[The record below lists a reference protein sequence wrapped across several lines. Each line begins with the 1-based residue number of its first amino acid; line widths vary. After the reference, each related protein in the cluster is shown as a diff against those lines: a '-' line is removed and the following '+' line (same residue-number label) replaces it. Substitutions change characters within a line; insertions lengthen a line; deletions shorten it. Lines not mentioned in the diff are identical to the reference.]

1 MRNFHKWLITNNDI
15 HVYRSSAEKGRKT
28 RNNKKKEE
36 LENVASC
43 GIGACPINM
52 MKMSFG
58 RSMLYLWLI

>member
-1 MRNFHKWLITNNDI
+1 MRNFHKWLIT
-15 HVYRSSAEKGRKT
+15 YSAEKGRKT

-43 GIGACPINM
+43 GTGACPINM

-58 RSMLYLWLI
+58 